1 MLDKP
6 VYVRYNATCKAKI
19 LYRWFF
25 MEKLLEDSLLYDFYS
40 VMLTDHQRQVYQ
52 DFVMGDLSL
61 GEIAQER
68 GISRQGVHDMLK
80 RTRRQLQEYE
90 SRLHLVDKFIHIKEN
105 AYQINRLAEEIL
117 TSPGAPDH
125 VTDCVKEI
133 RQLSDLIV
141 DEL

>member
-1 MLDKP
+1 
-6 VYVRYNATCKAKI
+6 
-19 LYRWFF
+19 
-25 MEKLLEDSLLYDFYS
+25 MEKLLEESLLYDFYS
-40 VMLTDHQRQVYQ
+40 ELLTDHQRQVYQ

-68 GISRQGVHDMLK
+68 GISRQGVHDMIK

-105 AYQINRLAEEIL
+105 AYQINRYTEQIL
-117 TSPGAPDH
+117 SDPGNTDH
-125 VTDCVKEI
+125 VADCVRQI
-133 RQLSDLIV
+133 RQLSGLIV

>member
-1 MLDKP
+1 
-6 VYVRYNATCKAKI
+6 
-19 LYRWFF
+19 

-40 VMLTDHQRQVYQ
+40 EMLTDHQRQVYQ

-90 SRLHLVDKFIHIKEN
+90 SRLHLVDKFIHIKET
-105 AYQINRLAEEIL
+105 AYQISQCTEEIMKDL
-117 TSPGAPDH
+117 SDSQH
-125 VTDCVKEI
+125 VSELAGEI
-133 RQLSDLIV
+133 RSLSELIV

>member
-1 MLDKP
+1 
-6 VYVRYNATCKAKI
+6 
-19 LYRWFF
+19 

-40 VMLTDHQRQVYQ
+40 ELLTDHQRQVYQ

-68 GISRQGVHDMLK
+68 GISRQGVYDMVR

-90 SRLHLVDKFIHIKEN
+90 SRLHLVDKFIHIKET
-105 AYQINRLAEEIL
+105 AYQINRHTEEIMKN
-117 TSPGAPDH
+117 PEHAEH
-125 VTDCVKEI
+125 VAEHAAII
-133 RQLSDLIV
+133 RHLSERIV